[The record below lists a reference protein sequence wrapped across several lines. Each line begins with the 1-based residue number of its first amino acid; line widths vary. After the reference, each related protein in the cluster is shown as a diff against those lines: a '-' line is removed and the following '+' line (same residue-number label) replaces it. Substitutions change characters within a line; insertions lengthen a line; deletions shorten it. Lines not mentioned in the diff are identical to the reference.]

1 MSWNKGI
8 SIVVI
13 LLAIVLIGN
22 FFFKDENTS
31 VNPDYQNLTNKI
43 DSLNVELNLLK
54 LQRDSL
60 LNVIDSSKA
69 KVEVIENWYEK
80 ELVDITNQP
89 IAADVEFFSNYLKQN
104 NYNMSRPKITNE

>member
-13 LLAIVLIGN
+13 LLAIVLIGG

-31 VNPDYQNLTNKI
+31 INPDYQNLTNKI

-89 IAADVEFFSNYLKQN
+89 IASDVVFFTEYLSQADK
-104 NYNMSRPKITNE
+104 

>member
-1 MSWNKGI
+1 MSWIKRALIIVGYLTIIFIGSFILLRTKNT
-8 SIVVI
+8 SIV
-13 LLAIVLIGN
+13 
-22 FFFKDENTS
+22 
-31 VNPDYQNLTNKI
+31 PDYQNLTNKI

-60 LNVIDSSKA
+60 LNVIDSSKI

-89 IAADVEFFSNYLKQN
+89 IAADVEFFSNYISEVNK
-104 NYNMSRPKITNE
+104 

>member
-1 MSWNKGI
+1 MLQTMSWSKRI

-22 FFFKDENTS
+22 FFFKDRNTS

-60 LNVIDSSKA
+60 LNVIDSSKV

-89 IAADVEFFSNYLKQN
+89 IAADVEFFSNYISEVNK
-104 NYNMSRPKITNE
+104 

>member
-1 MSWNKGI
+1 MSWNKRI

-13 LLAIVLIGN
+13 LLAIVLVGS

-60 LNVIDSSKA
+60 LNVIDSSKV

-89 IAADVEFFSNYLKQN
+89 IAADVEFFSNYISEVNK
-104 NYNMSRPKITNE
+104 

>member
-13 LLAIVLIGN
+13 LLAIVLIGG

-80 ELVDITNQP
+80 ELVDITNQS
-89 IAADVEFFSNYLKQN
+89 IAADVEFFSNYISEVNK
-104 NYNMSRPKITNE
+104 

>member
-1 MSWNKGI
+1 MSWSKRI

-13 LLAIVLIGN
+13 LLAIVLTGN
-22 FFFKDENTS
+22 FFFKGRNTS

-43 DSLNVELNLLK
+43 DSLNVELNLLQ

-60 LNVIDSSKA
+60 LNVIDSSKV

-89 IAADVEFFSNYLKQN
+89 IAADVEFFSNYISEVNK
-104 NYNMSRPKITNE
+104 

>member
-1 MSWNKGI
+1 MSWNKRI
-8 SIVVI
+8 NIVVI
-13 LLAIVLIGN
+13 LLAIVLIGS

-80 ELVDITNQP
+80 ELVNITNQP
-89 IAADVEFFSNYLKQN
+89 IAADVEFFSNYISEVNK
-104 NYNMSRPKITNE
+104 

>member
-1 MSWNKGI
+1 MSWTKRI

-13 LLAIVLIGN
+13 LLAIVLIGS
-22 FFFKDENTS
+22 FFFKDRNTS
-31 VNPDYQNLTNKI
+31 VNPDYQKLINKI

-60 LNVIDSSKA
+60 LNVIDSSKV
-69 KVEVIENWYEK
+69 KVEIIENWYEK

-89 IAADVEFFSNYLKQN
+89 IAADVEFFSNYISEVNK
-104 NYNMSRPKITNE
+104 

>member
-1 MSWNKGI
+1 MSWSKRI

-22 FFFKDENTS
+22 FFFKDRNTS

-60 LNVIDSSKA
+60 LNVIDSSKV

-80 ELVDITNQP
+80 ELVDITNQS
-89 IAADVEFFSNYLKQN
+89 IAADVEFFSNYISEVNK
-104 NYNMSRPKITNE
+104 

>member
-13 LLAIVLIGN
+13 LLAIILIGS
-22 FFFKDENTS
+22 FFFKDGNTS

-43 DSLNVELNLLK
+43 DSLNVELNLLE

-60 LNVIDSSKA
+60 LNVIDSSKV

-89 IAADVEFFSNYLKQN
+89 IAADVEFFSNYISEVNK
-104 NYNMSRPKITNE
+104 